1 MVQLFWLQPATTN
14 LEQAV
19 EDQAAAQ
26 VLCYRCTST
35 RMSEFRIAIGV
46 IHSSEHVVPL

>member
-1 MVQLFWLQPATTN
+1 MQLLWLHTATRN
-14 LEQAV
+14 LQQAV

-26 VLCYRCTST
+26 VLCYCCTSA

-46 IHSSEHVVPL
+46 ICSSEHVVPL